1 MNVRTFSEDIKTS
14 AILSHMTISKIED
27 VFARL
32 LQEVFANKRYLHAR
46 TVSRAVNGAIVSFG
60 EHPDLLYAEVLGGSH
75 MPDAQAWMKGYVRI
89 LLCTVCGAKL
99 RRRKREKSLPAG
111 RLFVFCLQGEHLL
124 SYLFFGLLAAGRS
137 PALIHSSLFT
147 LTFFASKAMT
157 CFLVR
162 DAPPSSS
169 SPCGE
174 EEERRARCR
183 RRRGLGCKLSRYRA
197 PISALLR
204 GGNCS
209 AVWYKLDLPQRLR
222 PLARWLGACSGLL
235 SSRHGSARK
244 A

>member
-1 MNVRTFSEDIKTS
+1 MFSGGRAGGGGAGS
-14 AILSHMTISKIED
+14 RSK
-27 VFARL
+27 
-32 LQEVFANKRYLHAR
+32 NMKK
-46 TVSRAVNGAIVSFG
+46 GA
-60 EHPDLLYAEVLGGSH
+60 PR
-75 MPDAQAWMKGYVRI
+75 P
-89 LLCTVCGAKL
+89 
-99 RRRKREKSLPAG
+99 
-111 RLFVFCLQGEHLL
+111 
-124 SYLFFGLLAAGRS
+124 AAGE
-137 PALIHSSLFT
+137 LLSSLFT
-147 LTFFASKAMT
+147 LNFFANKAMT
-157 CFLVR
+157 CRLVR

-244 A
+244 AQRIQLHVYKHQGSGSGKRSRGHSGLHQISAMFATQCKIIL